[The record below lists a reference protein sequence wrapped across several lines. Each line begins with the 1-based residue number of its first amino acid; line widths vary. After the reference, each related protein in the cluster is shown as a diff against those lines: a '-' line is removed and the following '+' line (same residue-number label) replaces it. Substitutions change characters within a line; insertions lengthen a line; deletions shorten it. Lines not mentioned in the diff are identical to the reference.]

1 MGGAMKHLISAQVS
15 LKPKSGTMPK
25 PESITSENLE
35 LFLPDATHASQARA
49 HFESLGFEVGT
60 LVGNS
65 FSITASRK
73 TFEQQFHAKIEY
85 KNQHAS
91 LKDGSLELPVIDLP
105 DEVQATVQAVSFSA
119 PPDFGPSNF

>member
-1 MGGAMKHLISAQVS
+1 MKHLISAQVS

-25 PESITSENLE
+25 IESITSENLE
-35 LFLPDATHASQARA
+35 AFMPDATRASQTRA
-49 HFESLGFEVGT
+49 HFESLGFEVGV

-73 TFEQQFHAKIEY
+73 TFEQHFQTKILHAK
-85 KNQHAS
+85 QHAS
-91 LKDGSLELPVIDLP
+91 LENGSLELPISGLP
-105 DEVQATVQAVSFSA
+105 NEMKATINTVSFSA

>member
-1 MGGAMKHLISAQVS
+1 MKHLISAQVS

-35 LFLPDATHASQARA
+35 LFMPDATRASQTRA
-49 HFESLGFEVGT
+49 HFEILGFEVGA

-65 FSITASRK
+65 FSITAPRK
-73 TFEQQFHAKIEY
+73 TFEQCFHAKIEY
-85 KNQHAS
+85 KNQHAN

-119 PPDFGPSNF
+119 PPDFGPNNF